1 MATQHLSPVPSAPAV
16 SHAYPMA
23 KPGYGKRNAPDQ
35 RPPAHEDFALLP
47 ARERYVAGFIDRLP
61 QGAAM
66 SVKQLAKH
74 LPLYGQQAIGTSLNS
89 LSVAGH
95 LRRVRSRLTTGT
107 STSTGTGTGTG
118 TGAGTAKGKGGE
130 VRWTFRTFWSRTARD
145 NEWWNA
151 YLATAHATQTIAP
164 ADIAAPTPPWTPPTG
179 GLTPCTTADERQRPS
194 TPTQAQ
200 AAPPTPEAATA
211 VPQQRTPTPA
221 SAPHGP
227 PHRDQPRTTEDVADA
242 AAAPDPERAPTAP
255 AAAPVQASPTAG
267 EIPATFQATPEPSFS
282 DAYLA
287 LARLGRNDHRLAL
300 SAADC
305 TTLEPLATA
314 WLARGVTVDY
324 LTTALTAGLPAHID
338 SPAGLL
344 HRRLTDKIPP
354 HIPRATEDR
363 SPGTKEPTHEALLV
377 ECTNCRR
384 PGPPQALPDGLCH
397 PCHHA
402 HTHGGEP
409 TAPTPDEVASVKA
422 HVANLRNLLKP
433 A

>member
-1 MATQHLSPVPSAPAV
+1 MATQHLSPVPSAPV
-16 SHAYPMA
+16 ISHAYPMA

-35 RPPAHEDFALLP
+35 RPPERDDFALLP

-107 STSTGTGTGTG
+107 GR
-118 TGAGTAKGKGGE
+118 GKGGE
-130 VRWTFRTFWSRTARD
+130 VRWISRTFWSRTARD
-145 NEWWNA
+145 NEWWNT
-151 YLATAHATQTIAP
+151 YLATEHCIQALTP
-164 ADIAAPTPPWTPPTG
+164 ADV
-179 GLTPCTTADERQRPS
+179 
-194 TPTQAQ
+194 
-200 AAPPTPEAATA
+200 AAPPQAPSLEAVAAVPHQRAPLPVATGTPRSHLTEQQPPAGDMAHVRPAPSADRPEA
-211 VPQQRTPTPA
+211 
-221 SAPHGP
+221 
-227 PHRDQPRTTEDVADA
+227 DQ
-242 AAAPDPERAPTAP
+242 TAP
-255 AAAPVQASPTAG
+255 PTTPPAPG
-267 EIPATFQATPEPSFS
+267 EVPATLRATIEPGLS

-324 LTTALTAGLPAHID
+324 LTTALTAGLPAHVD

-363 SPGTKEPTHEALLV
+363 SPGAKEPTHEALLV

-384 PGPPQALPDGLCH
+384 PGPPEALPDGLCH

-409 TAPTPDEVASVKA
+409 TTPTPDELAAVKA